1 MSEDK
6 AQGRPDE
13 DAAPGAGHRDLDY
26 GHAFG
31 TQRDRSSGNEA
42 DYVEDYSES
51 WIDALPDA
59 RLERDVREHLREVLG
74 DALNINTL
82 DIIVE
87 ESVVTLRGD
96 VEDADVS
103 REAERVVK
111 EVAGVETVIN
121 RLQTR

>member
-1 MSEDK
+1 MSEEDK
-6 AQGRPDE
+6 AQQEQG
-13 DAAPGAGHRDLDY
+13 AAPGAGHRDLDY

-59 RLERDVREHLREVLG
+59 RLERDVRERLREVLG

-82 DIIVE
+82 EIIVE
-87 ESVVTLRGD
+87 ESVVTLQGS

-103 REAERVVK
+103 REVERAVK
-111 EVAGVETVIN
+111 EVVGVKTVHN
-121 RLQTR
+121 RLQAR